1 MSTPASARRTAVLLV
16 LLAALLLAACASPQS
31 SAPPAAGAEPTALP
45 PAAAVPLL
53 APRVAHAAEAE
64 TPTPAPES
72 SEPAPEAP
80 APESSEPA
88 PEEPAPAPEEPAP
101 ESSEPAPE
109 EPAAEPNDPWAMPTA
124 RPHDAPPRVGLQVGH
139 LRSNELPE
147 ELARLR
153 TSTGTRWG
161 GVTEAELNL
170 DIVNRIKPLL
180 EAEGVIVDV
189 LPATVPPS
197 YAADAFLAIHADG
210 SANTA
215 ARGWKLATPWRASEA
230 SKQLMAAVAAAY
242 GPATGL
248 PEDVGG
254 VTVNMKGYY
263 AFNWRRHTHAISRYT
278 PAIIVEMGFMTN
290 AADRAALFNQPD
302 RVARGIAEGVLAYLR
317 ERDPNDTAALVP
329 PDYPVMRVVE
339 GGAVVRAAPRDDARI
354 VARLDPDARITPFDK
369 QNGYYQAFVRNGE
382 ARTTGWI
389 REDQLAV
396 TNEQPVFPTP
406 TNP

>member
-64 TPTPAPES
+64 TPT
-72 SEPAPEAP
+72 
-80 APESSEPA
+80 
-88 PEEPAPAPEEPAP
+88 PAP

-290 AADRAALFNQPD
+290 AADRAVLFNQPD